1 MAIKICIDELEVE
14 NFEINKADII
24 IKFGILKFKLNKEKL
39 KKIISNN
46 KSKIKLE
53 VNDFKEIIKKIEIP
67 KLNINAKFGTG
78 EPNSTAFFVAIV
90 SSIIGIALARKIEN
104 PRYTIE
110 PVYGDMNY
118 IFLSIN
124 CIFEIKLVHI
134 INISKK
140 LKKKGVVPKYGN
152 TSNRRAYAY
161 SNG

>member
-1 MAIKICIDELEVE
+1 MAIKIFIDELEVE

-67 KLNINAKFGTG
+67 KFNINAKFGTG

-134 INISKK
+134 INIFIK
-140 LKKKGVVPKYGN
+140 LKRKEYQKYGR
-152 TSNRRAYAY
+152 TPNRRSYVG

>member
-1 MAIKICIDELEVE
+1 MAIKICIDKLEVE

-39 KKIISNN
+39 KKIISSN

-53 VNDFKEIIKKIEIP
+53 VNDFREIIKKIEIP

-104 PRYTIE
+104 
-110 PVYGDMNY
+110 
-118 IFLSIN
+118 
-124 CIFEIKLVHI
+124 
-134 INISKK
+134 
-140 LKKKGVVPKYGN
+140 
-152 TSNRRAYAY
+152 
-161 SNG
+161 

>member
-39 KKIISNN
+39 KKIISSN

-53 VNDFKEIIKKIEIP
+53 VNDFKEIIKRIEIP

-134 INISKK
+134 INIFIK
-140 LKKKGVVPKYGN
+140 LKRKEYQKYGR
-152 TSNRRAYAY
+152 TPNRRSYVG

>member
-24 IKFGILKFKLNKEKL
+24 IKLGILKFKLNKEKL

-124 CIFEIKLVHI
+124 CIFKIKLVHI
-134 INISKK
+134 INIFIK
-140 LKKKGVVPKYGN
+140 LKRKEYQKYGR
-152 TSNRRAYAY
+152 TPNRRSYVG

>member
-14 NFEINKADII
+14 NFEINKADIV

-39 KKIISNN
+39 KKIINNN

-134 INISKK
+134 INIFIK
-140 LKKKGVVPKYGN
+140 LKRKEYQKYGR
-152 TSNRRAYAY
+152 TPNRRSYVG

>member
-24 IKFGILKFKLNKEKL
+24 IKFGILKFKLNKKKL

-134 INISKK
+134 INIFIK
-140 LKKKGVVPKYGN
+140 LKRKEYQKYGR
-152 TSNRRAYAY
+152 TPNRRSYVG

>member
-53 VNDFKEIIKKIEIP
+53 VNDFKEIIKKVEIP

-134 INISKK
+134 INIFIK
-140 LKKKGVVPKYGN
+140 LKRKEYQKYGR
-152 TSNRRAYAY
+152 TPNRRSYVG

>member
-24 IKFGILKFKLNKEKL
+24 IKLGILKFKLNKEKL

-134 INISKK
+134 INIFIK
-140 LKKKGVVPKYGN
+140 LKRKEYQKYGR
-152 TSNRRAYAY
+152 TPNRRSYVG

>member
-53 VNDFKEIIKKIEIP
+53 VNDFKEIIKKLEIP

-134 INISKK
+134 INIFIK
-140 LKKKGVVPKYGN
+140 LKRKEYQKYGR
-152 TSNRRAYAY
+152 TPNRRSYVG

>member
-14 NFEINKADII
+14 NFEINKVDII

-134 INISKK
+134 INIFIK
-140 LKKKGVVPKYGN
+140 LKRKEYQKYGR
-152 TSNRRAYAY
+152 TPNRRSYVG

>member
-1 MAIKICIDELEVE
+1 MAIKFCIDELEVE

-134 INISKK
+134 INIFIK
-140 LKKKGVVPKYGN
+140 LKRKEYQKYGR
-152 TSNRRAYAY
+152 TPNRRSYVG

>member
-1 MAIKICIDELEVE
+1 MAIKICIDKLEIE

-39 KKIISNN
+39 KKIISSN

-110 PVYGDMNY
+110 PVYGDGNY

-134 INISKK
+134 INIFIK
-140 LKKKGVVPKYGN
+140 LKRKEYQKYGR
-152 TSNRRAYAY
+152 TPNRRSYVG

>member
-1 MAIKICIDELEVE
+1 MAIKICIEELEVE

-134 INISKK
+134 INIFIK
-140 LKKKGVVPKYGN
+140 LKRKEYQKYGR
-152 TSNRRAYAY
+152 TPNRRSYVG

>member
-39 KKIISNN
+39 KKIMSNN

-134 INISKK
+134 INIFIK
-140 LKKKGVVPKYGN
+140 LKRKEYQKYGR
-152 TSNRRAYAY
+152 TPNRRSYVG

>member
-24 IKFGILKFKLNKEKL
+24 IKFGILKFKLKKEKL

-134 INISKK
+134 INIFIK
-140 LKKKGVVPKYGN
+140 LKRKEYQKYGR
-152 TSNRRAYAY
+152 TPNRRSYVG

>member
-67 KLNINAKFGTG
+67 KLNINAKFCTG

-134 INISKK
+134 INIFIK
-140 LKKKGVVPKYGN
+140 LKRKEYQKYGR
-152 TSNRRAYAY
+152 TPNRRSYVG

>member
-1 MAIKICIDELEVE
+1 MAIKICIDEMEVE

-53 VNDFKEIIKKIEIP
+53 VNEYKEIIKKIEIP
-67 KLNINAKFGTG
+67 KLNINAKIGTG

-134 INISKK
+134 INIFIK
-140 LKKKGVVPKYGN
+140 LKRKEYQKYGR
-152 TSNRRAYAY
+152 TPNRRSYVG

>member
-1 MAIKICIDELEVE
+1 MAIKICIDKLEIE

-39 KKIISNN
+39 KKIISSN

-134 INISKK
+134 INIFIK
-140 LKKKGVVPKYGN
+140 LKRKEYQKYGR
-152 TSNRRAYAY
+152 TPNRRSYVG

>member
-24 IKFGILKFKLNKEKL
+24 IKLGILKFKLNKEKL

-134 INISKK
+134 INIFIK
-140 LKKKGVVPKYGN
+140 LKRKEYQKYGR
-152 TSNRRAYAY
+152 TPNRRSYAG

>member
-24 IKFGILKFKLNKEKL
+24 IKFGIIKFKLNKEKL

-134 INISKK
+134 INIFIK
-140 LKKKGVVPKYGN
+140 LKRKEYQKYGR
-152 TSNRRAYAY
+152 TPNRRSYVG

>member
-39 KKIISNN
+39 KKIISSN

-134 INISKK
+134 INIFIK
-140 LKKKGVVPKYGN
+140 LKRKEYQKYGR
-152 TSNRRAYAY
+152 TPNRRSYVG

>member
-1 MAIKICIDELEVE
+1 MAIKICIDKLEIE

-53 VNDFKEIIKKIEIP
+53 VNDFKEIIKKIEVP

-90 SSIIGIALARKIEN
+90 SSIIGIALAKKIEN

-134 INISKK
+134 INIFIK
-140 LKKKGVVPKYGN
+140 LKRKEYQKYGR
-152 TSNRRAYAY
+152 TPNRRSYVG

>member
-1 MAIKICIDELEVE
+1 MAIKICIAELEVE

-134 INISKK
+134 INIFIK
-140 LKKKGVVPKYGN
+140 LKRKEYQKYGR
-152 TSNRRAYAY
+152 TPNRRSYVG

>member
-67 KLNINAKFGTG
+67 KLKINAKFGTR

-134 INISKK
+134 INIFIK
-140 LKKKGVVPKYGN
+140 LKRKEYQKYGR
-152 TSNRRAYAY
+152 TPNRRSYVG

>member
-67 KLNINAKFGTG
+67 KLKINAKFGTG

-134 INISKK
+134 INIFIK
-140 LKKKGVVPKYGN
+140 LKRKEYQKYGR
-152 TSNRRAYAY
+152 TPNRRSYVG

>member
-1 MAIKICIDELEVE
+1 MAIKICIDKLEIE

-39 KKIISNN
+39 KKIISSN

-134 INISKK
+134 INIFIK
-140 LKKKGVVPKYGN
+140 LKRKEYQKYGK
-152 TSNRRAYAY
+152 TPNRRSYVG

>member
-1 MAIKICIDELEVE
+1 MAIKICIDKLEIE

-39 KKIISNN
+39 KKIISSN

-104 PRYTIE
+104 SRYTIE

-134 INISKK
+134 INIFIK
-140 LKKKGVVPKYGN
+140 LKRKEYQKYGR
-152 TSNRRAYAY
+152 TPNRRSYVG

>member
-78 EPNSTAFFVAIV
+78 EPNSTAIFVAIV

-134 INISKK
+134 INIFIK
-140 LKKKGVVPKYGN
+140 LKRKEYQKYGR
-152 TSNRRAYAY
+152 TPNRRSYVG

>member
-67 KLNINAKFGTG
+67 KLNINGKFGTG

-118 IFLSIN
+118 IFLSIS

-134 INISKK
+134 INIFIK
-140 LKKKGVVPKYGN
+140 LKRKEYQKYGR
-152 TSNRRAYAY
+152 TPNRRSYVG

>member
-39 KKIISNN
+39 KKIISKN

-134 INISKK
+134 INIFIK
-140 LKKKGVVPKYGN
+140 LKRKEYQKYGR
-152 TSNRRAYAY
+152 TPNRRSYVG

>member
-14 NFEINKADII
+14 NFEINKSDII

-134 INISKK
+134 INIFIK
-140 LKKKGVVPKYGN
+140 LKRKQYQKYGR
-152 TSNRRAYAY
+152 TPNRRSYVG

>member
-1 MAIKICIDELEVE
+1 MAIKICIDKLEVE

-39 KKIISNN
+39 KKIISSN

-134 INISKK
+134 INIFIK
-140 LKKKGVVPKYGN
+140 LKRKEYQKYGR
-152 TSNRRAYAY
+152 TPNRRSYVG

>member
-1 MAIKICIDELEVE
+1 MAIKICIAELEVE

-39 KKIISNN
+39 KNIISNH
-46 KSKIKLE
+46 KSKINLE

-134 INISKK
+134 INIFIK
-140 LKKKGVVPKYGN
+140 LKRKEYQKYGR
-152 TSNRRAYAY
+152 TPNRRSYVG

>member
-67 KLNINAKFGTG
+67 KLNINA
-78 EPNSTAFFVAIV
+78 
-90 SSIIGIALARKIEN
+90 
-104 PRYTIE
+104 
-110 PVYGDMNY
+110 
-118 IFLSIN
+118 IFCSN
-124 CIFEIKLVHI
+124 CIKYYR
-134 INISKK
+134 NCSCKK
-140 LKKKGVVPKYGN
+140 N
-152 TSNRRAYAY
+152 
-161 SNG
+161 

>member
-110 PVYGDMNY
+110 PVYGDMYY

-134 INISKK
+134 INIFIK
-140 LKKKGVVPKYGN
+140 LKRKEYQKYGR
-152 TSNRRAYAY
+152 TPNRRSYVG

>member
-39 KKIISNN
+39 KKIINNN

-134 INISKK
+134 INIFIK
-140 LKKKGVVPKYGN
+140 LKRKEYQKYGR
-152 TSNRRAYAY
+152 TPNRRSYVG

>member
-90 SSIIGIALARKIEN
+90 SSIIGSALARKIEN
-104 PRYTIE
+104 PRYTLE

-134 INISKK
+134 INIFIK
-140 LKKKGVVPKYGN
+140 LKRKEYQKYGR
-152 TSNRRAYAY
+152 TPNRRSYVG

>member
-1 MAIKICIDELEVE
+1 MTIKICIDELEVE

-134 INISKK
+134 INIFIK
-140 LKKKGVVPKYGN
+140 LKRKEYQKYGR
-152 TSNRRAYAY
+152 TPNRRSYVG

>member
-53 VNDFKEIIKKIEIP
+53 VNDFKEIIKKIEVP

-90 SSIIGIALARKIEN
+90 SSIIGIALARKFEN

-110 PVYGDMNY
+110 PVYGDGNY

-134 INISKK
+134 INIFIK
-140 LKKKGVVPKYGN
+140 LKRKEYQKYGR
-152 TSNRRAYAY
+152 TPNRRSYVG

>member
-134 INISKK
+134 INIFIYIIFS
-140 LKKKGVVPKYGN
+140 LFI
-152 TSNRRAYAY
+152 R
-161 SNG
+161 